1 MVEPTIAAKLLSE
14 FDREMAKTRKILAC
28 VPDEKFDW
36 RPHERSSTLGWL
48 ANHLAT
54 MPIFAAA
61 VVNGRAKKSHDAASN
76 RDLLEALEQNISTG
90 REALADASDAHL
102 SETVPQLGTTREA
115 VLRERMI
122 SHMIH
127 HRGQL
132 TVYLRLLDV
141 PVPGMYGPSGDEK

>member
-1 MVEPTIAAKLLSE
+1 MPVLFSA
-14 FDREMAKTRKILAC
+14 DAKTRKILECA
-28 VPDEKFDW
+28 PGEKFGW
-36 RPHERSSTLGWL
+36 RPHEKSATLGKL
-48 ANHLAT
+48 ANHLAA

-61 VVNGRAKKSHDAASN
+61 VVNGMANDAASN
-76 RDLLEALEQNISTG
+76 AEVLEALDKNVAAG
-90 REALADASDAHL
+90 REALAGATDDHL
-102 SETVPQLGTTREA
+102 AATVPALNMTRLA

-141 PVPGMYGPSGDEK
+141 AVPGMYGPSADEK